1 MFSLQKM
8 PNGQFSVL
16 AENGAAV
23 GSLTGSKG
31 EWIAI
36 ARNEAFAEQPT
47 KVRSVENAGGV
58 AVVVRVDHKAR

>member
-1 MFSLQKM
+1 MGLKL
-8 PNGQFSVL
+8 PKHRD
-16 AENGAAV
+16 AERSAV
-23 GSLTGSKG
+23 HPAVSASDI
-31 EWIAI
+31 WAI